1 MAVYK
6 RGKLWVADFWVGGRD
21 GRRVRRAAPTKR
33 LAEAYVREGKTR
45 EFKGDLFTEIQPI
58 SFSRFIELYRELRES
73 GNAES
78 TQTCDNLVFKH
89 LSEHLGDPLVQ
100 TISSSDIESY
110 KATRLKK
117 VKPVTVNLEL
127 RVLRSLLNRAVDW
140 GYLRQSPFRTVKML
154 KVEQRPPDLPPSMY
168 PHPEL
173 GCGC

>member
-117 VKPVTVNLEL
+117 VKPVTVNL
-127 RVLRSLLNRAVDW
+127 
-140 GYLRQSPFRTVKML
+140 
-154 KVEQRPPDLPPSMY
+154 
-168 PHPEL
+168 
-173 GCGC
+173 